1 MAIGTVAAAR
11 AATGKPVSSHGFGG
25 NVKVA
30 WGTYNIAA
38 ATADNDII
46 QLCRVPRGATVL
58 GGWLIGEDIDTG
70 TEAWDADFGW
80 AANGDEIADPDG
92 LGNFGVLTGD
102 AFGSSEV
109 GLFAPLGGVLR
120 SAGPKTFNAETLLQ
134 LEVNTAANA
143 GGTGRVTAIVFY
155 TVA

>member
-1 MAIGTVAAAR
+1 MAIGTVTAAR
-11 AATGKPVSSHGFGG
+11 AATGVPVAAGG
-25 NVKVA
+25 SAGQVLVA

-38 ATADNDII
+38 VTAAADVI
-46 QLCRVPRGATVL
+46 QLCRVPRGATVI
-58 GGWLIGEDIDTG
+58 GGWIIGEDIDTG

-92 LGNFGVLTGD
+92 FGNMGVITGD

-109 GLFAPLGGVLR
+109 GVFCPLGGVLR
-120 SAGPKTFNAETLLQ
+120 TAGPKTFNAETLLQ
-134 LEVNTAANA
+134 LTVVAAANA
-143 GGTGRVTAIVFY
+143 GGTGRITAIVFY